1 MGDEVVPVPPFSW
14 GAFIGGFFL
23 ALFVGLVLN
32 FVAGLFALGGG
43 STARSVLIELIPG
56 VVIAAL
62 STIWVKRE
70 FGKGLLAGAAVVAII
85 GGLCGT
91 TLSSGIVH

>member
-1 MGDEVVPVPPFSW
+1 MGNEVVPVRPFSW
-14 GAFIGGFFL
+14 GAFIGGCCV

-32 FVAGLFALGGG
+32 FAAGIFALGTGD
-43 STARSVLIELIPG
+43 TTKSVLLELIPG
-56 VVIAAL
+56 TAIAAL
-62 STIWVKRE
+62 SSLWWKRE

-91 TLSSGIVH
+91 TLSSGIR